1 MINYL
6 KIFLIKLIILANKAG
21 FMHLLSANHLIQITG
36 FGGQIFLTRIL
47 SVEDIGTIKV
57 YQSILNI
64 LMIIASLGLNTAVL
78 KLCSEN
84 LEQKE
89 RINIFNI
96 TLIFT
101 LICSAIIVIIS
112 IIFYSDNLL
121 KVYILLIPTLS
132 ITNLVVIYLQ
142 SQQKI
147 KTISYIQSLSKII
160 IIIFSTLGAYLLGF
174 HGYIYSLVLLNIVT
188 FLFIVPFVRTELK
201 FLNVTKFHRRQVKRV
216 YSISIFAFGANLL
229 GVLLINLNILIANFL
244 SVNTKEIGFY
254 SVAQLIVSTMMMIP
268 SSLGQIMVPKL
279 SGVSNDKNKITSYLR
294 TYNIRNLYL
303 AIFVVILAASLGPLL
318 IPLFFGDKYSHSVP
332 TFEILLI
339 GFLFWS
345 YYSPK
350 GMTLLSI
357 GRSDVNF
364 YVSLISLMCNII
376 FNFVFIKSF
385 GMVGAAVASTLTN
398 FLTIFINNYFFNK
411 VFFKEKNTA

>member
-1 MINYL
+1 MKAFRS
-6 KIFLIKLIILANKAG
+6 KIIKLIILANKAG
-21 FMHLLSANHLIQITG
+21 FMHLLSANLLIQITG

-57 YQSILNI
+57 YQSTLNI

-84 LEQKE
+84 LAQKE

-201 FLNVTKFHRRQVKRV
+201 FLNVTKFYRRQVKRV

-279 SGVSNDKNKITSYLR
+279 SEVSNDRNKITSYLR
-294 TYNIRNLYL
+294 TYNIRNVYL

-318 IPLFFGDKYSHSVP
+318 IPLFFGSTYSHSVP

-357 GRSDVNF
+357 GRSDINF
-364 YVSLISLMCNII
+364 YVSLISLICNII

-411 VFFKEKNTA
+411 VFLKEKNAA

>member
-1 MINYL
+1 VKAFRG
-6 KIFLIKLIILANKAG
+6 KIIKLIILANKAG
-21 FMHLLSANHLIQITG
+21 FMHLLSANLLIQITG

>member
-1 MINYL
+1 MKAFRG
-6 KIFLIKLIILANKAG
+6 KIIKLIILANKAG
-21 FMHLLSANHLIQITG
+21 FMHLLSANLLIQITG

-121 KVYILLIPTLS
+121 KVYILLIPILS

-174 HGYIYSLVLLNIVT
+174 QGYIYSLVLLNVFT

-201 FLNVTKFHRRQVKRV
+201 VLNATKFHRRQVKRV

-303 AIFVVILAASLGPLL
+303 AIFVVILAAPLGPLL

-411 VFFKEKNTA
+411 IFFKEKNTA

>member
-1 MINYL
+1 
-6 KIFLIKLIILANKAG
+6 
-21 FMHLLSANHLIQITG
+21 MHLLSANLLIQITG

-57 YQSILNI
+57 YQSTLNI

-84 LEQKE
+84 LAQKE

-201 FLNVTKFHRRQVKRV
+201 FLNVTKFYRRQVKRV

-279 SGVSNDKNKITSYLR
+279 SEVSNDRNKITSYLR
-294 TYNIRNLYL
+294 TYNIRNVYL

-318 IPLFFGDKYSHSVP
+318 IPLFFGSTYSHSVP

-357 GRSDVNF
+357 GRSDINF
-364 YVSLISLMCNII
+364 YVSLISLICNII

-411 VFFKEKNTA
+411 VFLKEKNAA

>member
-1 MINYL
+1 MKAFRG
-6 KIFLIKLIILANKAG
+6 KIIKLIILANKAG
-21 FMHLLSANHLIQITG
+21 FMHLLSANLLIQITG

-78 KLCSEN
+78 KLCSEK

-411 VFFKEKNTA
+411 IFFKEKNTA

>member
-1 MINYL
+1 MKAFRG
-6 KIFLIKLIILANKAG
+6 KIIKLIILANKAG
-21 FMHLLSANHLIQITG
+21 FMHLLSANLLIQITG

-121 KVYILLIPTLS
+121 KVYILLIPILS

-201 FLNVTKFHRRQVKRV
+201 VLNATKFHRRQVKRV

-411 VFFKEKNTA
+411 IFFKEKNTA

>member
-1 MINYL
+1 MKAFRG
-6 KIFLIKLIILANKAG
+6 KIIKLIILANKAG
-21 FMHLLSANHLIQITG
+21 FMHLLSANLLIQITG